1 MELFV
6 FVRMGGKHIVVE
18 LLSEGGADVLST
30 RMAHF
35 DAGKAQCFLDGDKQK
50 LWAVIEASFGTFE
63 PFNKI
68 VRDIFAEQLGTTAM
82 KKAAHPTPPPSLN
95 RAVWAPVVDG
105 AYGRL

>member
-6 FVRMGGKHIVVE
+6 FVRMGGKRIVIE
-18 LLSEGGADVLST
+18 LLAEGGADLST
-30 RMAHF
+30 RLAYF

-68 VRDIFAEQLGTTAM
+68 VRSLMTDRLSSTDIRPSMASSRANETDTTLSSTQELEA
-82 KKAAHPTPPPSLN
+82 
-95 RAVWAPVVDG
+95 
-105 AYGRL
+105 

>member
-18 LLSEGGADVLST
+18 LLSEGGADVLSI

-35 DAGKAQCFLDGDKQK
+35 DAGKAQCFLDGDKQR
-50 LWAVIEASFGTFE
+50 LWAIIEASFGTFE

-68 VRDIFAEQLGTTAM
+68 VRDIFADQLGTTAM
-82 KKAAHPTPPPSLN
+82 KKAAQVRPGPPPSRN
-95 RAVWAPVVDG
+95 RATMRSAWAPV
-105 AYGRL
+105 RL